1 MLASILIAWGSVSVG
16 FLLGAIWFGL
26 CAHSD

>member
-1 MLASILIAWGSVSVG
+1 MLASILIAWGALSVG
-16 FLLGAIWFGL
+16 FLLGTVWFGL